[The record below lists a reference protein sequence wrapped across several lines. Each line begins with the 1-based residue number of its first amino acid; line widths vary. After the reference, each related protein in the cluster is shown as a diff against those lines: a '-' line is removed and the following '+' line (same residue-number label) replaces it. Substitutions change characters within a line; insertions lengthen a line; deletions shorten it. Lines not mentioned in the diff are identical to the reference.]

1 MANSIPATIA
11 LELLPNP
18 LVIGISLSHT
28 KCWGCNVGQTAR
40 AVSMIK
46 FSSFVGTASPNGC
59 SIFHLL
65 LGSTTVN
72 VKYKSTAI
80 PMESNPRPILAVV
93 AVQ

>member
-1 MANSIPATIA
+1 
-11 LELLPNP
+11 
-18 LVIGISLSHT
+18 
-28 KCWGCNVGQTAR
+28 
-40 AVSMIK
+40 MIK

-93 AVQ
+93 AGTIIFIFMPPILDKF